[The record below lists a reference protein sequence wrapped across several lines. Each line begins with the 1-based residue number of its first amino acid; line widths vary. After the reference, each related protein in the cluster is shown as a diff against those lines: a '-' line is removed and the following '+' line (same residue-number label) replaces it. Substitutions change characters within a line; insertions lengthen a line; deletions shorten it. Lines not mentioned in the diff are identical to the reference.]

1 MATFR
6 IPHQSPAG
14 ILEPSKLLENF
25 KALED
30 GLNVGALLV
39 GSVIVA
45 AVFSSTPD
53 TELSITHTL
62 GRIPVGWITTRLDKQ
77 ANIFESDFSNWT
89 STVAKFKVS
98 AVGVSSGVQE
108 IVTAK
113 ILLF

>member
-6 IPHQSPAG
+6 IPHQSSAG
-14 ILEPSKLLENF
+14 IIDPAKLLENF
-25 KALED
+25 KSLED
-30 GLNVGALLV
+30 SLNGAALLI
-39 GSVIVA
+39 GTVIVD
-45 AVFSSTPD
+45 AVFSATPD

-77 ANIFESDFSNWT
+77 ANIFESDFVNWT
-89 STVAKFKVS
+89 STVAKFKVAS
-98 AVGVSSGVQE
+98 VGVSAGVQE